1 VIIGG
6 GDNADEAM
14 RFSLRSGKCRRC
26 MALGRMATTAATWRI
41 GYLVPGFIVGLDLKQ
56 ELNTLGM

>member
-1 VIIGG
+1 
-6 GDNADEAM
+6 
-14 RFSLRSGKCRRC
+14 
-26 MALGRMATTAATWRI
+26 MATTAATWRI